1 MGDISNS
8 LWRRVLGFSP
18 MPVPSHVFALDGER
32 LRYAHLPRQGET
44 YRFRSYRQVT
54 LPPDAFL
61 SGPLG
66 GPLREPRA
74 FSGQV
79 AGLVRTLREG
89 GVTVKSASL
98 VVPDGWLRVV
108 FTESGDLPRSE
119 AAVDEVLRWKLR
131 RLVPFRVD
139 ELRLNATEVMPLAGQ
154 EEPRRLLLGFAVEAL
169 LAQLEDAFQAAGVR
183 LGLITNASLA
193 LASALDGPARGGAL
207 ERQELSGLV
216 LADSDSYTLVFR
228 RAGEPVLHRFKAFAT
243 SLPDDAR
250 SGLVERDLRLTRNF
264 LDEHFPGEP
273 HGQLVLVA
281 PADLEPLWVDLIDQ
295 GLGLRAVP
303 LDGRQLPPVR
313 AEETTAPWR
322 ELAPLLGAVRM
333 EVS

>member
-1 MGDISNS
+1 MGDPSIS

-44 YRFRSYRQVT
+44 YRFRSYRHVA
-54 LPPDAFL
+54 LPSDAFL

-66 GPLREPRA
+66 GPLRDPRA

-79 AGLVRTLREG
+79 AGLVRTLKES
-89 GVTVKSASL
+89 GVAVKAASL

-119 AAVDEVLRWKLR
+119 AAIDEVLRWKLR
-131 RLVPFRVD
+131 RLVPFRVE

-169 LAQLEDAFQAAGVR
+169 LAQVEEAFQAAGVR

-193 LASALDGPARGGAL
+193 LASALDGPARGGEG
-207 ERQELSGLV
+207 ERRELSGLV

-281 PADLEPLWVDLIDQ
+281 PAELEPLWVDLIDQ
-295 GLGLRAVP
+295 GLGLRAIP

>member
-1 MGDISNS
+1 MGESSIP

-18 MPVPSHVFALDGER
+18 MPVPPHVFALDAER
-32 LRYAHLPRQGET
+32 LRYAHLPRQGDT
-44 YRFRSYRQVT
+44 YRFRSYREAPLAHDT
-54 LPPDAFL
+54 FL
-61 SGPLG
+61 AGPLG
-66 GPLREPRA
+66 GPLRDPRG
-74 FSGQV
+74 FSDKVG
-79 AGLVRTLREG
+79 ALVRTLKEN
-89 GVTVKSASL
+89 GVAVKAASL

-108 FTESGDLPRSE
+108 FTESGELPRNA

-139 ELRLNATEVMPLAGQ
+139 DLRLNATEVMPLAGQ

-169 LAQLEDAFQAAGVR
+169 LSQVEEAFSAAGVR

-193 LASALDGPARGGAL
+193 LASALDGPARGGPS
-207 ERQELSGLV
+207 ERSELSGLV
-216 LADSDSYTLVFR
+216 LADSGSYTLVFR

-243 SLPDDAR
+243 SLPDEAR

-281 PADLEPLWVDLIDQ
+281 PAELEPLWVDLVDQ
-295 GLGLRAVP
+295 GLGLKAVP